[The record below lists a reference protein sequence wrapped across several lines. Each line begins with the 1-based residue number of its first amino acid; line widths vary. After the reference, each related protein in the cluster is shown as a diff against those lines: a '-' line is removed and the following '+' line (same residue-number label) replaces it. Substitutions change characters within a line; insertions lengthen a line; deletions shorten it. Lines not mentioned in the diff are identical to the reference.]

1 MSTVLKIMYCINS
14 SKNHPM
20 QSYTDPCTYALQY
33 DAFLLE
39 LMNDAP
45 GEIYDVDE
53 EEKFNVESYINGDT
67 DF

>member
-1 MSTVLKIMYCINS
+1 
-14 SKNHPM
+14 M
-20 QSYTDPCTYALQY
+20 QSYTDPCTMALET